1 MINTK
6 NHTYQFERNGQTA
19 EINAKFSEDT
29 SVPTLPKEDDG
40 NRFCVDVQSV
50 FLNGTNI
57 YDFIRNSELEQSIIT
72 KGEELCFGLFH
83 DI

>member
-1 MINTK
+1 MIREK
-6 NHTYQFERNGQTA
+6 NNSFQYERNGI
-19 EINAKFSEDT
+19 EVEVNCKCKEDT

-40 NRFCVDVQSV
+40 NRFCVDVQSI
-50 FLNGTNI
+50 FLNGVNI